1 MSGLNVNVNLTLDD
15 MITFGKYKGKS
26 VGKVYEED
34 VGYLVWLRQE
44 RKNQNADERFF
55 APELHILLDDAIKNS
70 KSLRAKYK
78 PWNVNPAALAAIQE
92 TAEPTEPPPQ
102 RMAPEMAYSAAWGAF

>member
-44 RKNQNADERFF
+44 
-55 APELHILLDDAIKNS
+55 LSLIHI
-70 KSLRAKYK
+70 
-78 PWNVNPAALAAIQE
+78 
-92 TAEPTEPPPQ
+92 
-102 RMAPEMAYSAAWGAF
+102 